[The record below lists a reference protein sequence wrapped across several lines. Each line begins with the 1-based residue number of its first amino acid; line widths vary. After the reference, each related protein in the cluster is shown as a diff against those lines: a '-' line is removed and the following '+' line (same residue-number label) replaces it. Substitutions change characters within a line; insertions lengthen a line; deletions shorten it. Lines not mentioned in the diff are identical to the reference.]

1 MAIKLAD
8 VIERSNTA
16 YPVLEAHDKTIV
28 GFYNGAASTAQP
40 LKLYYDGLVKTS
52 VSEDGQANT
61 PIQLTSSY
69 VTGTPSSGQVA
80 ANTADSLLG
89 APGGIVTMLDE
100 KLKSSSG
107 SFPSPNYSAAYL
119 TQVVPAGSQSDT
131 NRHVVERY
139 SELCQQ
145 FDRYVTVTGQQ
156 AVALGE
162 ETGEDFLFAGFSTKQ
177 NRMRAITM
185 AELISG
191 IGSQLTADLISSGVI
206 TEGQGTGS
214 GGIGDVNGDG
224 AVSSAD
230 LLLFLTQFGTQDAGF
245 ATDYKTL
252 FGTQSVDGVSIG
264 VAPDPSNPFAESD
277 LTNWSYGSTVT
288 TDGDAYGFTS
298 VSFPTSAAN
307 FVRFNTMNLGV
318 GNALLTSHW
327 NQRHLLIE
335 LSATVTFSAPDAIY
349 AVCHVILTGA
359 GGSAT
364 TEEVM
369 VVSAG
374 TDLNFNQNQN
384 GLYTSSYYDDV
395 AGGVPV
401 GPSVAWEVNWDF
413 KPEGFTER
421 YPVATNYAN
430 HDSDL
435 EEGFLMNHT
444 LSSGFNIKNV
454 EVRIHFAGTN
464 GAASVD
470 IEQVRHRIIAL

>member
-16 YPVLEAHDKTIV
+16 YPVLQAHDKTIV
-28 GFYNGAASTAQP
+28 GFYNGASSTAQP
-40 LKLYYDGLVKTS
+40 LKLYYNGLVKTS
-52 VSEDGQANT
+52 VTETGAANT
-61 PIQLTSSY
+61 PIQITSSY
-69 VTGTPSSGQVA
+69 VSGSPSSGQVA

-107 SFPSPNYSAAYL
+107 GFPSPNFSAAYL

-131 NRHVVERY
+131 NRHLVERY

-145 FDRYVTVTGQQ
+145 FDRYVTVTGAQ

-162 ETGEDFLFAGFSTKQ
+162 EAGEDFLFAGFSTKQ

-185 AELISG
+185 AELIAG
-191 IGSQLTADLISSGVI
+191 IGSQLTSDLISSGVI
-206 TEGQGTGS
+206 TETQGTGS
-214 GGIGDVNGDG
+214 GGIGDINGDG
-224 AVSSAD
+224 SVSSAD
-230 LLLFLTQFGTQDAGF
+230 LLQFLVNFGLQDTGF

-252 FGTQSVDGVSIG
+252 FGSQSVDGISIG

-277 LTNWSYGSTVT
+277 LTNWNYGSSVT
-288 TDGDAYGFTS
+288 TDGEAYGFTS

-307 FVRFNTMNLGV
+307 FVRFNTMNLGA
-318 GNALLTSHW
+318 GNALLTTHW
-327 NQRHLLIE
+327 NQRHLVIE
-335 LSATVTFSAPDAIY
+335 LSAKVTFSAPDAIY
-349 AVCHVILTGA
+349 AVCHVILTD
-359 GGSAT
+359 SASN

-369 VVSAG
+369 VVAAG

-384 GLYTSSYYDDV
+384 GLYTSSYYDDI

-401 GPSVAWEVNWDF
+401 GVPVTWEVNWDF

-421 YPVATNYAN
+421 YPVATNYEN

-435 EEGFLMNHT
+435 EGGFLMNHT
-444 LSSGFNIKNV
+444 LTSTNNIQNV